1 MEAVMVKFRY
11 SMQSVLDIK
20 YRLEDQA
27 KGVYAAAKL
36 RYEEEV
42 EKKERLEEQK
52 RRYEDALQKLMLN
65 RLDFREIQF
74 TKTGIEAIEDAI
86 KKQKRAVAIAKH
98 EMDAASERLR
108 ELMVERK
115 THEKLKEKALEEYQK
130 ESLDAERKETDE
142 IVSYRFN
149 NPK

>member
-1 MEAVMVKFRY
+1 MVKFRY

>member
-98 EMDAASERLR
+98 EMEAASERLR

-130 ESLDAERKETDE
+130 ESLDVERKETDE

>member
-1 MEAVMVKFRY
+1 
-11 SMQSVLDIK
+11 MQSVLDIK

-130 ESLDAERKETDE
+130 ESLDVERKETDE

>member
-20 YRLEDQA
+20 YRFEDQA

-130 ESLDAERKETDE
+130 ESLDVERKETDE

>member
-130 ESLDAERKETDE
+130 ESLDVERKETDE

-149 NPK
+149 NRK

>member
-86 KKQKRAVAIAKH
+86 KKQKRAVSIAKH
-98 EMDAASERLR
+98 EIDAASERLR

-130 ESLDAERKETDE
+130 ESLDVERKETDE

>member
-1 MEAVMVKFRY
+1 MVKFRY

-52 RRYEDALQKLMLN
+52 RRYENALQKLMLN

-98 EMDAASERLR
+98 EMEAASERLR

-130 ESLDAERKETDE
+130 ESLDIERKETDE

>member
-86 KKQKRAVAIAKH
+86 KKQKRAVAITKH

-130 ESLDAERKETDE
+130 ESLDVERKETDE

>member
-42 EKKERLEEQK
+42 EKKERL
-52 RRYEDALQKLMLN
+52 
-65 RLDFREIQF
+65 
-74 TKTGIEAIEDAI
+74 
-86 KKQKRAVAIAKH
+86 
-98 EMDAASERLR
+98 
-108 ELMVERK
+108 
-115 THEKLKEKALEEYQK
+115 
-130 ESLDAERKETDE
+130 
-142 IVSYRFN
+142 
-149 NPK
+149 

>member
-36 RYEEEV
+36 RYEEEG

-130 ESLDAERKETDE
+130 ESLDVERKETDE

>member
-1 MEAVMVKFRY
+1 MVKFRY

-42 EKKERLEEQK
+42 EKKERLEGQK

-98 EMDAASERLR
+98 EMEAASERLR

-130 ESLDAERKETDE
+130 ESLDVERKETDE

>member
-11 SMQSVLDIK
+11 SMQRVLDIK

-130 ESLDAERKETDE
+130 ESLDVERKETDE

>member
-52 RRYEDALQKLMLN
+52 RRYENALQKLMLN

-98 EMDAASERLR
+98 EMEAASERLR

-130 ESLDAERKETDE
+130 ESLDIERKETDE

>member
-42 EKKERLEEQK
+42 EKKERLEGQK

-98 EMDAASERLR
+98 EMEAASERLR

-130 ESLDAERKETDE
+130 ESLDVERKETDE

>member
-108 ELMVERK
+108 ELLVERK

-130 ESLDAERKETDE
+130 ESLDVERKETDE

>member
-1 MEAVMVKFRY
+1 MEAVIVKFRY
-11 SMQSVLDIK
+11 SMQSVLDSK

-130 ESLDAERKETDE
+130 ESLDVERKETDE

>member
-86 KKQKRAVAIAKH
+86 KKQKRAVAIEKH

-130 ESLDAERKETDE
+130 ESLDVERKETDE

>member
-52 RRYEDALQKLMLN
+52 GRYENALQKLMLN

-98 EMDAASERLR
+98 EMEAASERLR

-130 ESLDAERKETDE
+130 ESLDIERKETDE

>member
-98 EMDAASERLR
+98 EIGRAH
-108 ELMVERK
+108 V
-115 THEKLKEKALEEYQK
+115 
-130 ESLDAERKETDE
+130 
-142 IVSYRFN
+142 
-149 NPK
+149 

>member
-98 EMDAASERLR
+98 KMDAASERLR

-115 THEKLKEKALEEYQK
+115 THEKLKGKALEEYQK
-130 ESLDAERKETDE
+130 ESLDVERKETDE

>member
-130 ESLDAERKETDE
+130 ESLDVERK
-142 IVSYRFN
+142 
-149 NPK
+149 

>member
-130 ESLDAERKETDE
+130 ESLDVERKETDD

>member
-1 MEAVMVKFRY
+1 MVKFRY

-130 ESLDAERKETDE
+130 ESLDVERKETDE

>member
-1 MEAVMVKFRY
+1 MVKFRY

-86 KKQKRAVAIAKH
+86 KKQKRAVAITKH

-130 ESLDAERKETDE
+130 ESLDVERKETDE

>member
-130 ESLDAERKETDE
+130 ESLDVERKETDE

>member
-98 EMDAASERLR
+98 EMDATSERLR

-130 ESLDAERKETDE
+130 ESLDVERKETDE

>member
-20 YRLEDQA
+20 SRLEDQA

-130 ESLDAERKETDE
+130 ESLDVERKETDE